1 MIITLAG
8 HVDHGKTAIV
18 QALTGV
24 NTDRLKEEQERG
36 LTIDLGFAYTTIDSQ
51 RIGFV
56 DVPGHHRF
64 IHNMIAGVANQQ
76 HALLVIAADDGI
88 MPQTI
93 EHAQILQ
100 LLGLRSG
107 TVVLNKVDLVSE
119 DRLSECHAEIDEFKQ
134 DQFLQDAK
142 VFDVAAPSDQG
153 INALREHLV
162 ETARQF
168 DSNESNRPFRLAI
181 DRSFNLR
188 GVGTVV
194 TGTVTS
200 GTVKI
205 GDEVH
210 LTSTSDRVR
219 VRNLNVQGLDAESAR
234 IGDRCSLNI
243 TGSGVNQAKRGDW
256 LISQNHDFPINRVF
270 IDLSILSDFPRV
282 IKHWSSVHVY
292 HLTDHSEAR
301 LALLEG
307 NVATPGVTT
316 LAELH
321 CDEAMYFKAG
331 DRVILRDR
339 DLSRTL
345 GGASVLAYDHDAN
358 IRRRSDVNLSFLGS
372 LRGPIQQHDHARS
385 LDVYVSFGLVNVD
398 EFTRFEL
405 CDRDEVKE
413 ILDSDVV
420 EFAADL
426 AIGSTRFNDITT
438 NVLNTVA
445 EFHDVHPTQEGVTEA
460 QLEQQLTA
468 NSKSL
473 RFVLDRLVERNALRH
488 VAGQYAMIEHKA
500 QGPSYNTSL
509 FDQVRP
515 MFDAEQPVSLGDVA
529 KRLHMPFNDIEK
541 ALRPMVAANA
551 LVQVNKNR
559 YLTPERIDELRR
571 VASELASNKPFT
583 VREFRDTSGLGRN
596 LVIDVLEYFDRRR
609 ITQRRGDVR
618 TLLKRIDSDSA

>member
-18 QALTGV
+18 QALTGI
-24 NTDRLKEEQERG
+24 NTDRLKEEQARG
-36 LTIDLGFAYTTIDSQ
+36 LTIDLGFAYTTIESQ

-64 IHNMIAGVANQQ
+64 IHNMIAGVASQQ
-76 HALLVIAADDGI
+76 HALLIVAADDGI

-93 EHAQILQ
+93 EHVQILQ
-100 LLGLRSG
+100 LLGLRTG
-107 TVVLNKVDLVSE
+107 TIVLNKVDLVSD
-119 DRLSECHAEIDEFKQ
+119 DRVRECHAAIDEFKR
-134 DQFLQDAK
+134 DQFLSDAK

-153 INALREHLV
+153 IDALREHLV

-168 DSNESNRPFRLAI
+168 DSTESNRPFRLAI

-210 LTSTSDRVR
+210 LTTTSDRVR
-219 VRNLNVQGLDAESAR
+219 IRNLNVQGLDADNAS

-243 TGSGVNQAKRGDW
+243 AGSDVNQAQRGDW
-256 LISQNHDFPINRVF
+256 LLSPHHDLPIRRLF
-270 IDLSILSDFPRV
+270 IDLSILSDFPRPV
-282 IKHWSSVHVY
+282 KHWSSVHVY
-292 HLTDHSEAR
+292 HLTDHTEAR

-307 NVATPGVTT
+307 SVAEPGATT

-321 CDEAMYFKAG
+321 CEEDMHFKAG

-345 GGASVLAYDHDAN
+345 GGATALAFSQDTN
-358 IRRRSDVNLSFLGS
+358 VRRRSETHLSFLGS
-372 LRGPIQQHDHARS
+372 LRTAIHAHDHAGS
-385 LDVYVSFGLVNVD
+385 LRTYASAGLVNVD

-405 CDRDEVKE
+405 CDRDEVRE
-413 ILDSDVV
+413 ILRSGDV
-420 EFAADL
+420 EFATDL
-426 AIGSTRFNDITT
+426 AIGSAGFSDITKS
-438 NVLNTVA
+438 VLKAVA
-445 EFHDVHPTQEGVTEA
+445 EFHDSHPTQEGVTVT
-460 QLEQQLTA
+460 QLELQLTTNLA
-468 NSKSL
+468 TL
-473 RFVLDRLVERNALRH
+473 QFVLDRLVERNALRH
-488 VAGQYAMIEHKA
+488 LAGQYATAEHKA
-500 QGPSYNTSL
+500 QGPSYDTSL

-529 KRLHMPFNDIEK
+529 KRLQMPFNDIEK

-559 YLTPERIDELRR
+559 YLTPKRIDELQH

-583 VREFRDTSGLGRN
+583 VREFRDASGLGRN
-596 LVIDVLEYFDRRR
+596 TVIDVLEYFDRRR

-618 TLLKRIDSDSA
+618 TLLKRLDSDNA